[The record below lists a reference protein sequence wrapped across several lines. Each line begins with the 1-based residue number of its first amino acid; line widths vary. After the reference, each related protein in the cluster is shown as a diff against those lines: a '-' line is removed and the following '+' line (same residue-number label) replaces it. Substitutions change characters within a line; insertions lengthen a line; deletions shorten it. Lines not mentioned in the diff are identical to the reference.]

1 MSQPRPWR
9 KALALTPMMAAGV
22 ALYIQP
28 LRTCAT
34 SQKTA
39 VVCYSHAHNYRG
51 KTGGSLVRDS
61 SLPLQVPCQGSF
73 DNYLCTPLPHS
84 LNHSSPPPK
93 PSQAHSCRGPQSI
106 ETMAT
111 LLLYKC
117 QHPVRKLFGA
127 SLRSPYIVL
136 KGTLLASYISLENPY
151 SEKPLFRD
159 QQPRSPF

>member
-1 MSQPRPWR
+1 MEEGPRFDPHDGCR
-9 KALALTPMMAAGV
+9 GSSVHPTPQNMCDFTENSCSM
-22 ALYIQP
+22 LQS
-28 LRTCAT
+28 C
-34 SQKTA
+34 
-39 VVCYSHAHNYRG
+39 HNYRG

-117 QHPVRKLFGA
+117 QHPVRKLFGV